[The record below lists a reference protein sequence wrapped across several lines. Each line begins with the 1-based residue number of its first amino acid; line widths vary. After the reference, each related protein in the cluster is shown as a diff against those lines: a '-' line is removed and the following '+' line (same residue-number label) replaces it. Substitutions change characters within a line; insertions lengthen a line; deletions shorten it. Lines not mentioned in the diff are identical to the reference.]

1 MSAVN
6 YLAVLPF
13 LGILAGS
20 ALFNAVT
27 PFVLGLPLLMA
38 WLLFCV
44 LMTSAIMWV
53 IYKADP
59 QNRGDEAADGVT
71 PTAGPGR

>member
-1 MSAVN
+1 MRAVN
-6 YLAVLPF
+6 CLAALPF
-13 LGILAGS
+13 VGILVGS

-27 PFVLGLPLLMA
+27 PFILGLPLLMA

-59 QNRGDEAADGVT
+59 QNRDDDATDSAT
-71 PTAGPGR
+71 PAAGPGR